1 MKSQI
6 LKEKTRLYPKVGL
19 INLGCSKNQVD
30 SEVMLHQLHEAGF
43 ELTSRE
49 EEAEILIVNTCGFI
63 DSAKQESINTIIGL
77 GKLKKKG
84 QCKTLIATG
93 CLTQRYQDELLKELP
108 ELDAIVGT
116 TEYPKIAEIC
126 KTLLNQKGKSK
137 KRSSW
142 LSEPTALYDETQ
154 ADRILTTAKH
164 WAYVKISEGCDKS
177 CSFCII
183 PGMRGKMRSRP
194 IPAIVNE
201 VNQLARQGV
210 REVNLIAQD
219 LTSYGRDLGQVQ
231 LYELL
236 KELVKTKVNWIRLL
250 YNYPHPFP
258 DKLIDLIASEPKTCN
273 YIDMP
278 LQHID
283 EEILRKM
290 NRIHQQEY
298 TINLISKMR
307 ARIPNL
313 VLRTSLI
320 VGFPGETEKHFNVLY
335 DFVKETRFERLGVF
349 IYSQEEGTPAGE
361 MKDPV
366 EEEVKQ
372 ERWDKIMKLQEKIS
386 LENHKK
392 LVGTV
397 QDVLVSGLSQETDLL
412 LEGRYYGQMPEG
424 DGLVYI
430 NDGIAN
436 PGDMV
441 KVEITDAHPYDL
453 VGKIV

>member
-1 MKSQI
+1 MI
-6 LKEKTRLYPKVGL
+6 KEKLRLYPKVGL
-19 INLGCSKNQVD
+19 INLGCAKNQVD
-30 SEVMLHQLHEAGF
+30 SEVMLHKLQEAGF
-43 ELTSRE
+43 TLTPRE
-49 EEAEILIVNTCGFI
+49 EEAEIIIINTCGFI
-63 DSAKQESINTIIGL
+63 ESAKRESIDMIIDL

-93 CLTQRYQDELLKELP
+93 CLTQLYQEELLKELP

-116 TEYPKIAEIC
+116 TEYPKIADIC
-126 KTLLNQKGKSK
+126 KTFLDKKGKDK

-142 LSEPTALYDETQ
+142 LSQPTALYDESGTE
-154 ADRILTTAKH
+154 RVLTGERF

-183 PGMRGKMRSRP
+183 PEMRGKMRSRP
-194 IPAIVNE
+194 IPAIVKE
-201 VNQLARQGV
+201 VSGLARQGV
-210 REVNLIAQD
+210 REINLIAQD
-219 LTSYGRDLGQVQ
+219 LTSYGRDMGKVQ

-236 KELVKTKVNWIRLL
+236 KELVDSDVDWIRIL

-258 DKLIDLIASEPKTCN
+258 DKLMDLIAREPKICN

-283 EEILRKM
+283 EEVLRKM

-298 TINLISKMR
+298 TINLIKRMR
-307 ARIPNL
+307 ERIPNL

-320 VGFPGETEKHFNVLY
+320 VGFPGETEKAFKTLY
-335 DFVKETRFERLGVF
+335 DFVKETRFDRLGVF
-349 IYSQEEGTPAGE
+349 IYSQEEGTPAGQME
-361 MKDPV
+361 HQID
-366 EEEVKQ
+366 EEVKQ
-372 ERWDKIMKLQEKIS
+372 ARWDKIMKLQEKIS
-386 LENHKK
+386 LKNHEK
-392 LVGTV
+392 LVGTI
-397 QDVLVSGLSQETDLL
+397 QDVLISGLSKETDLL

-424 DGLVYI
+424 DGVVYI
-430 NDGIAN
+430 NDGTAS

-453 VGKIV
+453 VGRIV

>member
-1 MKSQI
+1 MKSQAVI
-6 LKEKTRLYPKVGL
+6 EKTRLYTKVGL

-63 DSAKQESINTIIGL
+63 DSAKQESINTIIEL
-77 GKLKKKG
+77 GKLKKRG

-126 KTLLNQKGKSK
+126 KTFLVQKGKNR

-142 LSEPTALYDETQ
+142 LSEPTALYDETH
-154 ADRILTTAKH
+154 ADRILTGAKH

-194 IPAIVNE
+194 IPAIINE
-201 VNQLARQGV
+201 VTQLARQGV
-210 REVNLIAQD
+210 REVNVIAQD

-236 KELVKTKVNWIRLL
+236 KELVKTEVDWIRLL

-258 DKLIDLIASEPKTCN
+258 DKLIDLIANEPKICN

-290 NRIHQQEY
+290 NRIHRQEY
-298 TINLISKMR
+298 TIKLISKMR
-307 ARIPNL
+307 ERIPNL

-320 VGFPGETEKHFNVLY
+320 VGFPGETEKHFKVLH
-335 DFVKETRFERLGVF
+335 DFVEAARFERLGVF
-349 IYSQEEGTPAGE
+349 VYSQEEGTPAGE
-361 MKDPV
+361 MKDQV
-366 EEEVKQ
+366 EEETKQ
-372 ERWDKIMKLQEKIS
+372 ARWDKIMKLQEKIS
-386 LENHKK
+386 REINEN
-392 LVGTV
+392 LVGAT
-397 QDVLVSGLSQETDLL
+397 QEVLVSGLSQETDLL

-430 NDGIAN
+430 NDGFAN
-436 PGDMV
+436 PGEMV

-453 VGKIV
+453 IGKIV

>member
-1 MKSQI
+1 MI
-6 LKEKTRLYPKVGL
+6 KEKLRLYPKVGL
-19 INLGCSKNQVD
+19 INLGCAKNQVD
-30 SEVMLHQLHEAGF
+30 SEVMLHKLQEAGF
-43 ELTSRE
+43 TLTPRE
-49 EEAEILIVNTCGFI
+49 EEAEIIIINTCGFI
-63 DSAKQESINTIIGL
+63 ESAKRESIDMIIDL

-93 CLTQRYQDELLKELP
+93 CLTQLYQEELLKELP

-116 TEYPKIAEIC
+116 TEYPKIADIC
-126 KTLLNQKGKSK
+126 KTFLDKKGKDK

-142 LSEPTALYDETQ
+142 LSEPTALYDESGTE
-154 ADRILTTAKH
+154 RVLTGERF

-183 PGMRGKMRSRP
+183 PEMRGKMRSRP
-194 IPAIVNE
+194 IPAIVKE
-201 VNQLARQGV
+201 VSGLARQGV
-210 REVNLIAQD
+210 REINLIAQD
-219 LTSYGRDLGQVQ
+219 LTSYGRDMGKVQ

-236 KELVKTKVNWIRLL
+236 KELVDSDVDWIRIL

-258 DKLIDLIASEPKTCN
+258 DKLMDLIAREPKICN

-283 EEILRKM
+283 EEVLRKM

-298 TINLISKMR
+298 TINLIKRMR
-307 ARIPNL
+307 ERIPNL

-320 VGFPGETEKHFNVLY
+320 VGFPGETEKAFKTLY
-335 DFVKETRFERLGVF
+335 DFVKETRFDRLGVF
-349 IYSQEEGTPAGE
+349 IYSQEEGTPAGQME
-361 MKDPV
+361 HQID
-366 EEEVKQ
+366 EEVKQ
-372 ERWDKIMKLQEKIS
+372 ARWDKIMKLQEKIS
-386 LENHKK
+386 LKNHEK
-392 LVGTV
+392 LIGTI
-397 QDVLVSGLSQETDLL
+397 QDVLISGLSKETDLL

-424 DGLVYI
+424 DGVVYI
-430 NDGIAN
+430 NDGTAS

-453 VGKIV
+453 VGRIV

>member
-1 MKSQI
+1 MI
-6 LKEKTRLYPKVGL
+6 KEKLRLYPKVGL
-19 INLGCSKNQVD
+19 INLGCAKNQVD
-30 SEVMLHQLHEAGF
+30 SEVMLHKLQEAGF
-43 ELTSRE
+43 TLTPRE
-49 EEAEILIVNTCGFI
+49 EEAEIIIINTCGFI
-63 DSAKQESINTIIGL
+63 ESAKRESIDMIIDL

-93 CLTQRYQDELLKELP
+93 CLTQLYQEELLKELP

-116 TEYPKIAEIC
+116 TEYPKIADIC
-126 KTLLNQKGKSK
+126 KTFLDKKGKDK

-142 LSEPTALYDETQ
+142 LSQPTALYDESGTE
-154 ADRILTTAKH
+154 RVLTGERF

-183 PGMRGKMRSRP
+183 PEMRGKMRSRP
-194 IPAIVNE
+194 IPAIVKE
-201 VNQLARQGV
+201 VSGLARQGV
-210 REVNLIAQD
+210 REINLIAQD
-219 LTSYGRDLGQVQ
+219 LTSYGRDMGKVQ

-236 KELVKTKVNWIRLL
+236 KELVDSDVDWIRIL

-258 DKLIDLIASEPKTCN
+258 DKLMDLIAREPKICN

-283 EEILRKM
+283 EEVLRKM

-298 TINLISKMR
+298 TINLIKRMR
-307 ARIPNL
+307 ERIPNL

-320 VGFPGETEKHFNVLY
+320 VGFPGETEKAFKTLY
-335 DFVKETRFERLGVF
+335 DFVKETRFDRLGVF
-349 IYSQEEGTPAGE
+349 IYSQEEGTPAGQME
-361 MKDPV
+361 HQID
-366 EEEVKQ
+366 EEVKQ
-372 ERWDKIMKLQEKIS
+372 ARWDKIMKLQEKIS
-386 LENHKK
+386 LKNHEK
-392 LVGTV
+392 LIGTI
-397 QDVLVSGLSQETDLL
+397 QDVLISGLSKETDLL

-424 DGLVYI
+424 DGVVYI
-430 NDGIAN
+430 NDGTAS

>member
-1 MKSQI
+1 MI
-6 LKEKTRLYPKVGL
+6 KEKLRLYPKVGL
-19 INLGCSKNQVD
+19 INLGCAKNQVD
-30 SEVMLHQLHEAGF
+30 SEVMLHKLQEAGF
-43 ELTSRE
+43 TLTPRE
-49 EEAEILIVNTCGFI
+49 EEAEIIIINTCGFI
-63 DSAKQESINTIIGL
+63 ESAKRESIDMIIDL

-93 CLTQRYQDELLKELP
+93 CLTQLYQEELLKELP

-126 KTLLNQKGKSK
+126 KTFLDKKGKDK

-142 LSEPTALYDETQ
+142 LSEPTALYDESG
-154 ADRILTTAKH
+154 AERVLTGERF

-183 PGMRGKMRSRP
+183 PEMRGKMRSRP
-194 IPAIVNE
+194 IPAVVKE
-201 VNQLARQGV
+201 VSGLARQGV
-210 REVNLIAQD
+210 REINLIAQD
-219 LTSYGRDLGQVQ
+219 LTSYGRDMGKVQ

-236 KELVKTKVNWIRLL
+236 KELVDTNVDWIRIL

-258 DKLIDLIASEPKTCN
+258 DKLMDLIAREPKICN

-283 EEILRKM
+283 EEVLRKM

-298 TINLISKMR
+298 TINLIKRMR
-307 ARIPNL
+307 ERIPNL

-320 VGFPGETEKHFNVLY
+320 VGFPGETEKAFKTLY
-335 DFVKETRFERLGVF
+335 DFVKETRFDRLGVF
-349 IYSQEEGTPAGE
+349 IYSQEEGTPAGQME
-361 MKDPV
+361 SQID
-366 EEEVKQ
+366 EEVKQ
-372 ERWDKIMKLQEKIS
+372 ARWDKIMKLQEKIS
-386 LENHKK
+386 LKNHEK
-392 LVGTV
+392 LIGTI
-397 QDVLVSGLSQETDLL
+397 QDVLISGLSQETDLL

-424 DGLVYI
+424 DGVVYI
-430 NDGIAN
+430 NDGTAS

-453 VGKIV
+453 VGRIV